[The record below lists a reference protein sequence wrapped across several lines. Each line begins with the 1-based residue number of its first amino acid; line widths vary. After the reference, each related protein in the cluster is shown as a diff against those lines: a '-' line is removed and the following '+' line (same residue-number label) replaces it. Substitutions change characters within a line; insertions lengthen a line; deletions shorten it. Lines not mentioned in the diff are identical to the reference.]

1 MRDRERSRSVFL
13 ELPERVAIVTG
24 AARGIGFAIAER
36 LSRAGARVVVADVDE
51 EGAMTAVERLRE
63 GGAEAV
69 EAVADITKP
78 EQVGAM
84 VERASDAFGKLDV
97 LVNNA
102 GITGRDAALSEIT
115 DEDWEQVL
123 KLNLTATFYCC
134 RAAIARMREQRSG
147 AVINV
152 ASISGKEGNPNLIP
166 YSVSKAGVICLTKA
180 LAKEVIH
187 DGVRVNCVAPAVI
200 ETPLLDQLRPEAIE
214 YMTTKIP
221 MGRMGKPEEVAA
233 VVHFLASD
241 DASFVTGQ
249 CYDVSGGRATY

>member
-1 MRDRERSRSVFL
+1 MFL

-51 EGAMTAVERLRE
+51 KGAFAAAGRLRE
-63 GGAEAV
+63 GGGEAMEV
-69 EAVADITKP
+69 VADITKP

-84 VERASDAFGKLDV
+84 VERAIDAFGKLDV

>member
-1 MRDRERSRSVFL
+1 MGDGERSRAMFL

-24 AARGIGFAIAER
+24 AARGIGFAVAER

-51 EGAMTAVERLRE
+51 RSALAAVDRLRE

-69 EAVADITKP
+69 EAVADVTRP
-78 EQVGAM
+78 DEVEAM
-84 VERASDAFGKLDV
+84 VERAIALFGGLDI

-102 GITGRDAALSEIT
+102 GITGSDAPLSEVT
-115 DEDWEQVL
+115 DEDWERVMG
-123 KLNLTATFYCC
+123 LNLTATFYCC
-134 RAAIARMREQRSG
+134 RAAISRMRERGAG
-147 AVINV
+147 AVVNV
-152 ASISGKEGNPNLIP
+152 ASISGKEGNPNMIP

-180 LAKEVIH
+180 LAKEVVD

-200 ETPLLDQLRPEAIE
+200 ETPLLEQLGPEAIE
-214 YMTTKIP
+214 YMTSKVP
-221 MGRMGKPEEVAA
+221 MGRMGRPEEVAA

-249 CYDVSGGRATY
+249 CYDASGGRATY